1 MTMRRHPAWAHYHLN
16 ARPATYHE
24 AQVSLPFSV
33 AIALLEGG
41 ALPPQYQN
49 DKLKV
54 PEVLRLSEML
64 TVVPTILSRAAFRA
78 HSRSRPRVAKS

>member
-54 PEVLRLSEML
+54 PEVLRL
-64 TVVPTILSRAAFRA
+64 
-78 HSRSRPRVAKS
+78 PRC